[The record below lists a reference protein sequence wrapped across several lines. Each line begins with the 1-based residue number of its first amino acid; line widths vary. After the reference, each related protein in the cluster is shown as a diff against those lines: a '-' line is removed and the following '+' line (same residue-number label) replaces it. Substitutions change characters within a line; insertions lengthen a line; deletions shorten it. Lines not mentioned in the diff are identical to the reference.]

1 MAVIAEVQ
9 LGAIL
14 SRSAHLEKQNKTE
27 NEKKKESIQ
36 VHAGPPVMKYNKG
49 ST

>member
-14 SRSAHLEKQNKTE
+14 SRSAHLEKQNKTK
-27 NEKKKESIQ
+27 NEKEKIYTGACQSPGDE
-36 VHAGPPVMKYNKG
+36 M
-49 ST
+49 